1 MELSLC
7 QHHFYQVNILRS
19 SIILIG
25 EFKQITT
32 ASALDGKNSRIFL
45 RTRKTVKAFWNEC
58 KNSEEEWGETL
69 RACEARALHKQVSRL
84 RRFAPSENVR
94 KRLFCG
100 LLVLLRAK
108 RTGDSTSRWSA
119 KSLAKRNTKVKE
131 TSAK

>member
-1 MELSLC
+1 VELSLC

-94 KRLFCG
+94 KRL
-100 LLVLLRAK
+100 VLLRAK
-108 RTGDSTSRWSA
+108 RSGESTSRWSA
-119 KSLAKRNTKVKE
+119 KSLAKQNTKVKE